1 MNQETH
7 ERYPQLR
14 VDLGKLRENITCTV
28 ERCRAQGITVAAIVK
43 GFHGLPHAAHVY
55 DQCGCDFLGTSR
67 SEQLRELHEA
77 GIQTPLLMIRVPM
90 LSALGDVVRYAQCSL
105 QSDLTVLRAA
115 NAEAGRQNKRHQ
127 VILMADLGD
136 LREGFWG
143 PEELVEAA
151 VEVETRMPHLELL
164 GVGTNLGCY
173 GAIAAT
179 RDKLDELVCRAEQVE
194 RAIGRRLTYI
204 SGGASSSFPRIL
216 EDNMPPRINMLRLGE
231 IIINGRIGG
240 EAVDFL
246 HQDVFTLRAEVIERR
261 RKATYP
267 VGQITVDAFGKTPL
281 YIDRGVREK
290 ALLGVGK
297 VDYGDPFD
305 LMPTDPGI
313 EVMGA
318 SSDHTILDVE
328 DSPNPCAVGETVD
341 FLLKYGNL
349 VYMSS
354 SHNMQIKF
362 IEEEKKRG

>member
-1 MNQETH
+1 MRTGIQ

-14 VDLGKLRENITCTV
+14 VDLGKLRENITRTV
-28 ERCRAQGITVAAIVK
+28 ERCRAQGIAVAAIVK
-43 GFHGLPHAAHVY
+43 GFHGLPQAARVY

-115 NAEAGRQNKRHQ
+115 NEEAGRQNKRHQ

-136 LREGFWG
+136 LREGFWDRR
-143 PEELVEAA
+143 ELVDAA
-151 VEVETRMPHLELL
+151 REVETKLTHLELA

-179 RDKLDELVCRAEQVE
+179 REKLDELAEIAGQVE
-194 RAIGRRLTYI
+194 QAIGRKLKYV

-216 EDNMPPRINMLRLGE
+216 EGNMPPRINMLRLGE

-240 EAVDFL
+240 EPVDFL

-261 RKATYP
+261 VKPTYP
-267 VGQITVDAFGKTPL
+267 VGQITVDAFGKTPV
-281 YIDRGVREK
+281 YIDRGFREK

-305 LMPTDPGI
+305 LMPVDPGI

-318 SSDHTILDVE
+318 SSDHTILDVQ
-328 DSPNPCAVGETVD
+328 DSRNAYTVGDKVD

-354 SHNMQIKF
+354 SDNMQIIF
-362 IEEEKKRG
+362 LEK

>member
-1 MNQETH
+1 MNETTQQ
-7 ERYPQLR
+7 RYPQLR
-14 VDLGKLRENITCTV
+14 VDLTKLRENITRTV
-28 ERCRAQGITVAAIVK
+28 DRCRAQGIAVAAIVK

-67 SEQLRELHEA
+67 SEQLRELYQA
-77 GIQTPLLMIRVPM
+77 DIQTPLLMIRVPM
-90 LSALGDVVRYAQCSL
+90 LSALEDVVRYAQCSL
-105 QSDLTVLRAA
+105 QSDLTVLRGA
-115 NAEAGRQNKRHQ
+115 NEEAGRQNKRHQ

-136 LREGFWG
+136 LREGFWDKD
-143 PEELVEAA
+143 ELIRAA
-151 VEVETRMPHLELL
+151 LDIERHMPHLELL

-179 RDKLDELVCRAEQVE
+179 REKLDELADLAGRVEQ
-194 RAIGRRLTYI
+194 AIGRKLKYV

-240 EAVDFL
+240 EPVDFL
-246 HQDVFTLRAEVIERR
+246 HQDVFMLRAEVIERR
-261 RKATYP
+261 VKPTHP
-267 VGQITVDAFGKTPL
+267 VGQITVDAFGKTPV
-281 YIDRGVREK
+281 YIDKGFREK

-305 LMPTDPGI
+305 LIPTDPGI

-318 SSDHTILDVE
+318 SSDHTILDVQ
-328 DSPNPCAVGETVD
+328 DGAAPYAVGDTVD
-341 FLLKYGNL
+341 FLLRYGNL

-354 SHNMQIKF
+354 SDNMQIQF
-362 IEEEKKRG
+362 FGA